1 MAHIDVCVCRNIFHT
16 YNLLAV
22 IQDWHLARY
31 QNITLFANVSSF
43 NKWSSISDNHIHNF
57 PIQVGNQIAWR
68 FCLPDTFCEVFFL
81 NGKKKPGTLNPGGN
95 KSNIRVVFPEKVGN
109 PGTVNLIFT
118 DPMSNSLLV
127 QKFQKLRGG
136 IFYISINVDIP
147 DVARE
152 PKQQDHTKKEPG
164 CKALTFLDSEQQKR
178 QTSFF

>member
-1 MAHIDVCVCRNIFHT
+1 M
-16 YNLLAV
+16 
-22 IQDWHLARY
+22 
-31 QNITLFANVSSF
+31 
-43 NKWSSISDNHIHNF
+43 
-57 PIQVGNQIAWR
+57 
-68 FCLPDTFCEVFFL
+68 PDTFCEVFFL

-118 DPMSNSLLV
+118 DPRVIPCWSRNSEAEGWNFFTFH
-127 QKFQKLRGG
+127 QCWIFQ
-136 IFYISINVDIP
+136 

>member
-1 MAHIDVCVCRNIFHT
+1 M
-16 YNLLAV
+16 
-22 IQDWHLARY
+22 
-31 QNITLFANVSSF
+31 
-43 NKWSSISDNHIHNF
+43 
-57 PIQVGNQIAWR
+57 
-68 FCLPDTFCEVFFL
+68 PDIFCEVFFL

-95 KSNIRVVFPEKVGN
+95 KSNIRVVLPEKVGN

-152 PKQQDHTKKEPG
+152 PEQQDHTEKEPG
-164 CKALTFLDSEQQKR
+164 CKALSFLDSEQQKR